1 MAKKIPNI
9 DKLIDT
15 YDTWLNR
22 TNSVIDILGS
32 EVITANATL
41 GITGT
46 STSLVNSRLWGTF
59 TSSNLVAT
67 TGFTVPNAFTVSPT
81 SVSITAPLSINGSV
95 GTAGQ
100 ILSSNGSSLAWTAL
114 RIETGPNSGLEGG
127 PITSSGEL
135 SVKKGNGILVDTNG
149 VSVDIP
155 FVQSQLQT
163 INTLQGRTWAAP
175 GALGTTTAN
184 SGIFTSVSSGQYTI
198 TGQSTDNFLLS
209 SSVIRI
215 AGVVDA
221 ITPGNGISD
230 TTGGVRI
237 RSRGAG
243 RSVLQFTNQAGT
255 GELGNLSVDSLGS
268 MYWPNSLHVN
278 SNNTSGR
285 GLVLS
290 DEGDFVDL
298 NDGYGSFRF
307 GNGIA
312 VYSGNQSG
320 TSRIRL
326 KSNGDIEADGTITS
340 AGSAL
345 LKLSD
350 FTTGTGVG
358 ELSSPGSTGNW
369 VRLPNGMLLQWGT
382 VLATQNSFSTIYF
395 PQAFSTENVAVTIS
409 GGIRAGVNDSQQN
422 PIGVTSVSST
432 TFSAYQAE
440 NTTTTAWW
448 IAIGF

>member
-1 MAKKIPNI
+1 
-9 DKLIDT
+9 
-15 YDTWLNR
+15 
-22 TNSVIDILGS
+22 
-32 EVITANATL
+32 
-41 GITGT
+41 
-46 STSLVNSRLWGTF
+46 
-59 TSSNLVAT
+59 
-67 TGFTVPNAFTVSPT
+67 
-81 SVSITAPLSINGSV
+81 
-95 GTAGQ
+95 
-100 ILSSNGSSLAWTAL
+100 
-114 RIETGPNSGLEGG
+114 
-127 PITSSGEL
+127 
-135 SVKKGNGILVDTNG
+135 VDTNG

-163 INTLQGRTWAAP
+163 ISTLQGRTWESP
-175 GALGTTTAN
+175 GALGTATAN
-184 SGIFTSVSSGQYTI
+184 SGIFTTATSGQYRI

-215 AGVVDA
+215 AGTVDA
-221 ITPGNGISD
+221 TTPGNGISD
-230 TTGGVRI
+230 TTGGVII
-237 RSRGAG
+237 RSRGTG

-320 TSRIRL
+320 ISKIRL

-358 ELSSPGSTGNW
+358 EFSTPGSSGNW

-382 VLATQNSFSTIYF
+382 IPANQNSYSTVYF
-395 PQAFSTENVAVTIS
+395 PQAFSTGSVSVTVS
-409 GGIRAGVNDSQQN
+409 GGVRAGDNDAQQN
-422 PIGVTSVSST
+422 PLTVTSVSSSA
-432 TFSAYQAE
+432 FSAYQTE
-440 NTTTTAWW
+440 NVFVTAWW
-448 IAIGF
+448 MAMGF